1 MGPRSRSFQRLTS
14 HLIAF
19 HYPRHRNLIQFG
31 CCWCLENGWIR
42 FRPMRTKPPGHCPQ
56 TLIEVHW
63 RLCQYMCN
71 KLWYESGLLPSV
83 VSCRSLQQVSHLT
96 VSLPERYIS
105 FARIILF
112 FSDRGG
118 CSPPA
123 PYADELV
130 PTLGFILIA
139 KWGEYVFQELSTKIT
154 ATFFGSLNSLKKI
167 QKAFVLTCKR
177 WFFYQRMELCV
188 KLGDKILHWW
198 RLKQ

>member
-19 HYPRHRNLIQFG
+19 HYPRHRNFIQFG

-42 FRPMRTKPPGHCPQ
+42 FHPMRTKPPGHCPQ

-112 FSDRGG
+112 FPDRGG
-118 CSPPA
+118 CSPPSPPA
-123 PYADELV
+123 PNADGC
-130 PTLGFILIA
+130 PFR
-139 KWGEYVFQELSTKIT
+139 KPSLSFLRHLENFWPVIES
-154 ATFFGSLNSLKKI
+154 FSIN
-167 QKAFVLTCKR
+167 
-177 WFFYQRMELCV
+177 
-188 KLGDKILHWW
+188 
-198 RLKQ
+198 

>member
-1 MGPRSRSFQRLTS
+1 MHGLYHHGCVFFSGMGPRSRSFQRLTS

-42 FRPMRTKPPGHCPQ
+42 FRPMRTKPPGDWPQ

-112 FSDRGG
+112 FSDRAG
-118 CSPPA
+118 CSPPSPPA
-123 PYADELV
+123 PYAD
-130 PTLGFILIA
+130 A
-139 KWGEYVFQELSTKIT
+139 KHAYKWLS
-154 ATFFGSLNSLKKI
+154 FKKMPI
-167 QKAFVLTCKR
+167 
-177 WFFYQRMELCV
+177 
-188 KLGDKILHWW
+188 
-198 RLKQ
+198 

>member
-19 HYPRHRNLIQFG
+19 HYPRHRNFIQFG

-42 FRPMRTKPPGHCPQ
+42 FHPMRTKPPGHCPQ

-83 VSCRSLQQVSHLT
+83 VSCRSLEQVSHLT

-112 FSDRGG
+112 FSRQGG
-118 CSPPA
+118 LQPPQ
-123 PYADELV
+123 PPRPVRWCL
-130 PTLGFILIA
+130 
-139 KWGEYVFQELSTKIT
+139 
-154 ATFFGSLNSLKKI
+154 
-167 QKAFVLTCKR
+167 LTCTSDCIS
-177 WFFYQRMELCV
+177 FFFLSSSFLNVCV
-188 KLGDKILHWW
+188 FLLSFSLIFSWKIARCSGKHE
-198 RLKQ
+198 K

>member
-1 MGPRSRSFQRLTS
+1 METILMHGLYFDAFDAWSLPSRLRFFSGMGPRSRSFQRLTS

-42 FRPMRTKPPGHCPQ
+42 FHPMRTKPPGHCPQ

-112 FSDRGG
+112 FPDRGG
-118 CSPPA
+118 CSPPSA
-123 PYADELV
+123 PAPDADVGKE
-130 PTLGFILIA
+130 
-139 KWGEYVFQELSTKIT
+139 
-154 ATFFGSLNSLKKI
+154 
-167 QKAFVLTCKR
+167 R
-177 WFFYQRMELCV
+177 
-188 KLGDKILHWW
+188 D
-198 RLKQ
+198 

>member
-19 HYPRHRNLIQFG
+19 HYPRYRNLIQFG

-105 FARIILF
+105 FVRIILF
-112 FSDRGG
+112 FPTGGAAALPVPPPPPPRTLMVHQVDMSDLLRWLDPVFWGR
-118 CSPPA
+118 
-123 PYADELV
+123 YH
-130 PTLGFILIA
+130 PTL
-139 KWGEYVFQELSTKIT
+139 KLSGIPHLYHRKSNT
-154 ATFFGSLNSLKKI
+154 
-167 QKAFVLTCKR
+167 
-177 WFFYQRMELCV
+177 
-188 KLGDKILHWW
+188 
-198 RLKQ
+198 